1 MAPSVPLDPRL
12 KTAGICNNLLMD
24 LFDDGN
30 APKALPPPNTPLAAR
45 MRPRTLEE
53 FVGQAQIVGS
63 DTLLRRA
70 IEEDALTSVI
80 FFGPPGVGKSTLAG
94 IIANTTKAH
103 FENFSAVTQGIPD
116 LRKVIEAAATRRK
129 LYGSKTVLFIDE
141 IHRFNKTQQDA
152 LLPHVENGTAVLIG
166 ATTENPYFEV
176 NAPLLSR
183 ARVFTFTSLSDEQI
197 GALLDRAVSDEERG
211 LGNLRVVLEPDAR
224 AHLIDKANGDART
237 ALNALELAATT
248 TRPESRK
255 ADAVRRITRIVAEE
269 ALQQRAL
276 TYDKTGDTHYDT
288 ISAFIKSIRGSDP
301 DAGLYYLARM
311 LTAGE
316 DARFIARRLVI
327 LASEERRQRRPD
339 GTADRQRGGSR
350 RRVRRPARSAVKLS
364 PGRHLPGHRSQVQSL
379 LQRPQA
385 RPGRRADGKNN
396 PVPKHLR
403 DARSGT
409 GRPEKGDTSYL
420 NPHEH
425 AGGFVAQQYLPE
437 GVQTQIYYEPTD
449 HGFEAKVKALM
460 AERILPRRAP
470 HPSLTT
476 GMGA

>member
-1 MAPSVPLDPRL
+1 
-12 KTAGICNNLLMD
+12 MD
-24 LFDDGN
+24 LFDDGT
-30 APKALPPPNTPLAAR
+30 AKPPPPPPPNTPLAAR
-45 MRPRTLEE
+45 MRPRTLDE
-53 FVGQAQIVGS
+53 FVGQSQIVGP

-80 FFGPPGVGKSTLAG
+80 FFGPPGVGKSTLAAV
-94 IIANTTKAH
+94 IANTTQSH

-116 LRKVIEAAATRRK
+116 LRKVIEAAATRRR
-129 LYGSKTVLFIDE
+129 LYGAKTVLFIDE

-152 LLPHVENGTAVLIG
+152 LLPHVENGTVVLIG

-183 ARVFTFTSLSDEQI
+183 ARVFTFQSLTDDQI
-197 GALLDRAVSDEERG
+197 GGLLDRAASDEERG
-211 LGNLRVVLEPDAR
+211 LGPLRVVLEPDAR
-224 AHLIDKANGDART
+224 EHLINMANGDART

-255 ADAVRRITRIVAEE
+255 ADAVRRITKPIAEE

-316 DARFIARRLVI
+316 DARFIARRLVV
-327 LASEERRQRRPD
+327 LASED
-339 GTADRQRGGSR
+339 VGNADPMGLLI
-350 RRVRRPARSAVKLS
+350 ANAAAHAVEYV
-364 PGRHLPGHRSQVQSL
+364 GLPEAQLNLAHAVTYLACAPKSKASYNGLKRALADVQSE
-379 LQRPQA
+379 
-385 RPGRRADGKNN
+385 RAQN
-396 PVPKHLR
+396 VPKHLR
-403 DARSGT
+403 DSRSGT
-409 GRPEKGDTSYL
+409 GRPAPGDTPYL

-425 AGGFVAQQYLPE
+425 PGGYVAQDYLPD
-437 GVQTQIYYEPTD
+437 GAQTQPYYEPTE
-449 HGFEAKVKALM
+449 HGFEAD
-460 AERILPRRAP
+460 IRAR
-470 HPSLTT
+470 LAAQRQTD
-476 GMGA
+476 G